1 MSYWTHINEY
11 WIMNALEGN
20 LKIFSKA
27 YAIILTENETIFN
40 GFNYLD
46 VKYSKKNCVSAAWCD
61 VGFQK

>member
-20 LKIFSKA
+20 LKIVSKA

-46 VKYSKKNCVSAAWCD
+46 VKYS
-61 VGFQK
+61 